1 MGDLSTPAAQ
11 EAQQLLDNTGRWDE
25 HLYDKDDKEIEDYM
39 NNQGEDFNGI
49 LYIEYS
55 YKQIGKTEE
64 WLRKQTAKIGDPLTA
79 RRELLLQRLHGSSMS
94 PYDQEDIEYIAST
107 QRVIIEKI
115 PILEYYEL
123 DVYKKLERKIPYIV
137 GVDCSTGT
145 NSDFNAITI
154 LNPYTVEP
162 DAEFQC
168 NFIGETMYEK
178 VIIEIVKMLPRAV
191 ICIER
196 NSMGDGIVDH
206 LLHSPIS
213 HRLYFDKARDLV
225 DETMKSNETITS
237 MLKKETQKKKFYGVY
252 TERKS
257 REDMFAIL
265 NRHVAEF
272 KEKFVTKN
280 IIADLSAL
288 IRKPSGKIE
297 AGPGSHDDSIMS
309 YLIALYVYYH
319 GDNLPMFGVIKGAR
333 EEDLDN
339 SGMKRPEEINP
350 DLVDKKL
357 IDDAKKIKAKEQM
370 TSQELDWE
378 KMMRDAIKQ
387 SQQDTFKLQQS
398 KMLNNTVFDHTP
410 EAAMEEFDDEGSISL
425 DFFSEI
431 NGVSQGYGN
440 QNQYNP
446 YANTGRPLF

>member
-1 MGDLSTPAAQ
+1 M
-11 EAQQLLDNTGRWDE
+11 
-25 HLYDKDDKEIEDYM
+25 DK
-39 NNQGEDFNGI
+39 QGETFNSI

-55 YKQIGKTEE
+55 YKQIGKTEK
-64 WLRKQTAKIGDPLTA
+64 WLRDQTRKIGDPLTA

-107 QRVIIEKI
+107 QGVIIEKI

-123 DVYKKLERKIPYIV
+123 DVYKKLDRKIPYIV

-145 NSDFNAITI
+145 NSDFDAITI

-178 VIIEIVKMLPRAV
+178 VIMEIVKLLPRAV

-213 HRLYFDKARDLV
+213 HRLYFDKAKDLV
-225 DETMKSNETITS
+225 EENMKGNETITS
-237 MLKKETQKKKFYGVY
+237 MLKKETQKKKYYGVY
-252 TERKS
+252 TEHHS

-265 NRHVAEF
+265 NRRVAEF
-272 KEKFVTKN
+272 KEKFITKN
-280 IIADLSAL
+280 IIKDLSAL

-297 AGPGSHDDSIMS
+297 AGPGAHDDSIMS

-319 GDNLPMFGVIKGAR
+319 GNNLSMFGVDKGVK
-333 EEDLDN
+333 EEDLNN
-339 SGMKRPEEINP
+339 SGMKHASEINP

-357 IDDAKKIKAKEQM
+357 IEDVTK
-370 TSQELDWE
+370 QELKE
-378 KMMRDAIKQ
+378 KMTKKEMEWETMMKNAIKQ
-387 SQQDTFKLQQS
+387 SQQETFKLSQS
-398 KMLNNTVFDHTP
+398 DLLDDTVFDHTP
-410 EAAMEEFDDEGSISL
+410 KSVIEEFDDTGSIPL
-425 DFFSEI
+425 DFFSEM
-431 NGVSQGYGN
+431 NGSGLMD
-440 QNQYNP
+440 QNNENSYSITNP
-446 YANTGRPLF
+446 WI

>member
-297 AGPGSHDDSIMS
+297 AGPGSKRIRINSF
-309 YLIALYVYYH
+309 
-319 GDNLPMFGVIKGAR
+319 NCW
-333 EEDLDN
+333 EDL
-339 SGMKRPEEINP
+339 
-350 DLVDKKL
+350 
-357 IDDAKKIKAKEQM
+357 
-370 TSQELDWE
+370 
-378 KMMRDAIKQ
+378 
-387 SQQDTFKLQQS
+387 
-398 KMLNNTVFDHTP
+398 
-410 EAAMEEFDDEGSISL
+410 IS
-425 DFFSEI
+425 
-431 NGVSQGYGN
+431 
-440 QNQYNP
+440 
-446 YANTGRPLF
+446 